1 MTEKFIIKGGKK
13 LEGEI
18 EINGAKNAALK
29 IFAASLLTD
38 QEWQIENVPQVK
50 DVFDEIE
57 LLRDLGAEIEKIDE
71 RIYKV
76 KARDIKNTKLREDLA
91 QKIRASIVLVGPIL
105 ARKGEVEFIYPGGC
119 VIGRRPIDIFLDGFK
134 ALGAE
139 VAETNGRF
147 KLTTSGLRGN
157 NFVFPRVSVTGTEAL
172 ILTAVLAKGK
182 TIFKNTAQ
190 EPEIKALV
198 DFLNKCGAKIKGA
211 GTSTIE
217 IEGVN
222 KLEKGTFKLI
232 PDRIEAGTFAILA
245 AATGSHIK
253 INNCNPQHLESLW
266 LHLKKTG
273 ANFELGENFVEVK
286 PTLKLKT
293 VNVTT
298 HEYPGFATDLQPPFT
313 VLMTQAEGR
322 SLIHETLFESRLFYT
337 DTLNQMGGDII
348 MCDPHRVIVNGP
360 TRLHGK
366 TITSPDLRAGI
377 ALVIAALVAQGTTT
391 IENIEQIDRGYEKIE
406 ERLQKIGADIKR
418 VSN

>member
-1 MTEKFIIKGGKK
+1 MSEKFIIEGGKK

-57 LLRDLGAEIEKIDE
+57 LLRDLGVEIEKIDE

-76 KARDIKNTKLREDLA
+76 KAGDIKNTKLREDLTR
-91 QKIRASIVLVGPIL
+91 KIRASIVLVGPIL

-119 VIGRRPIDIFLDGFK
+119 TIGRRPIDIFLDGFK
-134 ALGAE
+134 ALGTE
-139 VAETNGRF
+139 VTEINGRF

-157 NFVFPRVSVTGTEAL
+157 SFVFPRVSVTGTEAL

-182 TIFKNTAQ
+182 TIFKNAAQ
-190 EPEIKALV
+190 EPEIKSLV

-217 IEGVN
+217 IEGVD

-273 ANFELGENFVEVK
+273 ANFELGKNFVELK
-286 PTLKLKT
+286 PASKLKT

-298 HEYPGFATDLQPPFT
+298 HEYPGFVTDLQPPFT
-313 VLMTQAEGR
+313 VLMTQAEGQ
-322 SLIHETLFESRLFYT
+322 SLIHETLFEGRLFYT
-337 DTLNQMGGDII
+337 DILNQMGGDII
-348 MCDPHRVIVNGP
+348 ICDPHRVIVNGP
-360 TRLHGK
+360 TRLYGK
-366 TITSPDLRAGI
+366 TITSPDIRAGI

-406 ERLQKIGADIKR
+406 ERLQNLGADIKR
-418 VSN
+418 VK